1 MIIKEKFEL
10 LDCTLRDGGYYNNWN
25 FSKKLIQEYLNFIQ
39 TTKIKF
45 IELGFRFSEESK
57 KKGLT
62 AYTNKN
68 LISNL
73 LIPKKVKIGIM
84 INVGDFIQNKKFNIQ
99 KLKRIVNKKNIKKL
113 NFIRLACHHNE
124 VFCLNECFRYL
135 LSLRLKVFVNIM
147 QITEI
152 DNKNLK
158 KILIFLKNC
167 KISIIYL
174 ADSLGCLDL
183 KKLKSLIKVI
193 KKNWQGEVGLHAHN
207 NLKQAFKNSSFAIKN
222 NFKWIDSTIT
232 GMGRGPGNLKT
243 EEIIKSSKYY
253 QSTKEF
259 VKIKSYFY
267 KLKKLYKW
275 GPNKY
280 YRYAAQ
286 KKIHPTYIQKLLA
299 DKRYTVRDYKK
310 ILNSLAKENTKKY
323 NPYKLANSTNFISSK
338 IKTNWSPKNILQNK
352 KVLILGPGINLKK
365 NIKKIEREILDK
377 NLFVISLNT
386 FSSIKE
392 NLINLR
398 VICHP
403 FRISSDKIN
412 LEKFK
417 SKFIIP
423 LSSFATNFKKSIKLK
438 KSKYFDY
445 GLKIGSES
453 QLYVKNNYCVLPYP
467 LGIGYALSLSIS
479 GKVKTVKLAGFDG
492 YEKSDPDYDNTE
504 ELLKKFINKYFKNK
518 LFSLTKTKIN
528 QLRYKEKY

>member
-1 MIIKEKFEL
+1 M
-10 LDCTLRDGGYYNNWN
+10 
-25 FSKKLIQEYLNFIQ
+25 FS
-39 TTKIKF
+39 
-45 IELGFRFSEESK
+45 
-57 KKGLT
+57 
-62 AYTNKN
+62 
-68 LISNL
+68 
-73 LIPKKVKIGIM
+73 
-84 INVGDFIQNKKFNIQ
+84 
-99 KLKRIVNKKNIKKL
+99 
-113 NFIRLACHHNE
+113 
-124 VFCLNECFRYL
+124 
-135 LSLRLKVFVNIM
+135 
-147 QITEI
+147 
-152 DNKNLK
+152 
-158 KILIFLKNC
+158 
-167 KISIIYL
+167 
-174 ADSLGCLDL
+174 
-183 KKLKSLIKVI
+183 
-193 KKNWQGEVGLHAHN
+193 
-207 NLKQAFKNSSFAIKN
+207 
-222 NFKWIDSTIT
+222 
-232 GMGRGPGNLKT
+232 
-243 EEIIKSSKYY
+243 
-253 QSTKEF
+253 
-259 VKIKSYFY
+259 
-267 KLKKLYKW
+267 
-275 GPNKY
+275 
-280 YRYAAQ
+280 
-286 KKIHPTYIQKLLA
+286 
-299 DKRYTVRDYKK
+299 
-310 ILNSLAKENTKKY
+310 
-323 NPYKLANSTNFISSK
+323 
-338 IKTNWSPKNILQNK
+338 KNILQNK

-518 LFSLTKTKIN
+518 LYSLTRTKLIN
-528 QLRYKEKY
+528 